1 MKSGLNSSTCHLA
14 DLPLKICFEGLP
26 SKKKYDFSLK
36 LLDVITCPFT
46 SPKLLL
52 LFAGITTIHH
62 VIQTS

>member
-14 DLPLKICFEGLP
+14 DLPEGLP
-26 SKKKYDFSLK
+26 SKKKCDFSLK

-52 LFAGITTIHH
+52 LFAEITTIHR